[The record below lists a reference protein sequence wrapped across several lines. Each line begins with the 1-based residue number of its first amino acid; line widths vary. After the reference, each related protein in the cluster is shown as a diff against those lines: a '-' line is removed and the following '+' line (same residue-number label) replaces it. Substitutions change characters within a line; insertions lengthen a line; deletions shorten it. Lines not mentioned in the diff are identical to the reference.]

1 MVYSTYPFE
10 VLSGLR
16 RQSRSLALRRV
27 SEFKQ
32 LLAVVLAR
40 VEAAQ
45 RVRDVLET
53 FLHIDL
59 EL

>member
-10 VLSGLR
+10 GLSGLR
-16 RQSRSLALRRV
+16 RQPRSLALRRI
-27 SEFKQ
+27 SEFEQ

-45 RVRDVLET
+45 RVRDVLKT